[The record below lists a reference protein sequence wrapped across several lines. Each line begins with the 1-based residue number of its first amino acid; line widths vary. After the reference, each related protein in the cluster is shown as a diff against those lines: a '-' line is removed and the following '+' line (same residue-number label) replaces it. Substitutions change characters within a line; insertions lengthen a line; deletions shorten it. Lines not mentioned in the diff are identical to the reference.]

1 MTANVFVVGLDEPNR
16 EILRALPGAGDYR
29 FLTLLDLDEIGQERE
44 MDMPALLSL
53 ASRRLDSFDGPVDA
67 IIGLWDFPVSSLV
80 PLLCR
85 PRGLPCA
92 PLEAVVRCE
101 HKYWSRLEQRAAV
114 PEAVPRF
121 AVIDL
126 RSPVEPEGLSYP
138 LWVKPVKSFS
148 SELAFRVTDSAEYA
162 SAVGRIREGAARVG
176 APFQWVMDQIR
187 APSAIRSVGGTAGL
201 AEEEATGD
209 QLTVEGYVRDGVPH
223 SYALVDSLL
232 YPGTPSFL
240 CYEYPSRAPEWVRDR
255 LFDLTDRVIT
265 RVGLDDTTFNVE
277 YFHDP
282 ETDAVTLLEINPR
295 HSQSHARLF
304 EFVRGVSNH
313 EIALRIALGEEPV
326 LEREGRGAMAA
337 KWFVRSFRDGFLSA
351 VPAPEDVARA
361 EARVPGARVEVTAR
375 AGRWLSELPIQDSYS
390 FELADVFVVGRDA
403 EECEREFHACARELS
418 FTIVGVEE
426 EDRPRRGPGDDEN
439 RQRTAQRGARGR
451 SRPHPAQ

>member
-1 MTANVFVVGLDEPNR
+1 MTTNVFVLGLDEPNR
-16 EILRALPGAGDYR
+16 EILHALPGAENCR
-29 FLTLLDLDEIGQERE
+29 FLTLLDLEEIGQDRD
-44 MDMPALLSL
+44 MDMPGLLAL
-53 ASRRLDSFDGPVDA
+53 ASRRLDSFDGSVDA

-101 HKYWSRLEQRAAV
+101 HKYWSRLEQRVAI

-121 AVIDL
+121 AAIDL
-126 RSPVEPEGLSYP
+126 RSPTEPAGLSYP

-148 SELAFRVTDSAEYA
+148 SELAFRVTDRAEYA
-162 SAVGRIREGAARVG
+162 SAVERIRAGAARVG
-176 APFQWVMDQIR
+176 APFQWVMDRIR
-187 APSAIRSVGGTAGL
+187 LPAAIRSVGGTAGL

-209 QLTVEGYVRDGVPH
+209 QLTVEGYVRGGVSH

-232 YPGTPSFL
+232 YPGTSSFL
-240 CYEYPSRAPEWVRDR
+240 CYEYPSRAPEAVRDR

-277 YFHDP
+277 FFHDP
-282 ETDAVTLLEINPR
+282 ETDTVTLLEINPR

-304 EFVRGVSNH
+304 ELVRGVSNH

-326 LEREGRGAMAA
+326 LEREGGAAMAA

-351 VPAPEDVARA
+351 VPTRADVARA
-361 EARVPGARVEVTAR
+361 EARVPRARVEVTAR

-390 FELADVFVVGRDA
+390 FELADVFVPGRDA
-403 EECEREFHACARELS
+403 EECKRGFHACARELP
-418 FTIVGVEE
+418 FTVVGSA
-426 EDRPRRGPGDDEN
+426 DAGRPRRGTGDDEN
-439 RQRTAQRGARGR
+439 RQRTAARGA
-451 SRPHPAQ
+451 